1 MTTQEKNGI
10 TEGVIW
16 KQLVLFAI
24 PLIMGTAVDFLLSDS
39 GGKFFSAVI

>member
-10 TEGVIW
+10 TEGVE
-16 KQLVLFAI
+16 
-24 PLIMGTAVDFLLSDS
+24 TAVDFLLSDS